1 MKTNLMISSLL
12 AAFFLTPARG
22 VAQTDSVTA
31 WNDPKANALVDSLI
45 EQMTLEEKVGQMTLF
60 TSDWDVTGPS
70 IRDNYQQDIQSGK
83 VGSIFNA
90 YTAEYTRQLQ
100 RVAVEETRLGIPLLF
115 GYDVIHGHKT
125 MFPIPLAEACSWNM
139 ETIERSARYSA
150 MEAAASGL
158 HWTFNPMVD
167 IARDPRWGRV
177 AEGAGE
183 DPYLGS
189 RVARARVRGY
199 QGDDWSDPLT
209 ILACVKHFA
218 AYGAAQA
225 GRDYHT
231 VDMSE
236 RALRETY
243 LPPYKAA
250 LDAGAATVMTSFNE
264 LDGVPATGNSF
275 LLTDI
280 LRDEWGFPGFIV
292 TDYTSINEMVPHG
305 VVANEQEAGEL
316 AVQAGVDMDMQGAV
330 YYNHLAAS
338 VEAGEVSEGR
348 LDESVRRILLAKY
361 ALGLFDDPY
370 RYSDTT
376 REKEVLFSDEIMQH
390 ARRAG
395 RESIVLL
402 KNDSVQGQPLLPM
415 DSGVTNIALI
425 GPLGDNQLD
434 MLGTWHA
441 AGDETKV
448 VTLRQ
453 GLQDALPNTAI
464 GYEKGAD
471 FTGQDTS
478 GFAAAR
484 RLAQQSDLIVMA
496 VGENYQQSG
505 EAASRASLDLPGP
518 QQALI
523 EEMHK
528 TGKPLVIVMMAGRPL
543 TVPWMAENVP
553 AIVCAWHLGTMAGPA
568 IADVLTGAYN
578 PAGKLPITFP
588 RSVGQVP
595 MFYSMKNTGRPFDAN
610 NKYTSKYLDV
620 ANEPLYPFGYGL
632 SYTTFEY
639 ADLVVDQERI
649 SMDEELTVRVTVSN
663 TGARAGEEVVQLYVH
678 DQVGSVTRPIKELK
692 GFRKIALEAGES
704 QPISFALAPND
715 LAFYTRDMSF
725 RPEPGRFT
733 IIVGPNSSEGLEAE
747 FELVDLSA
755 KSE

>member
-1 MKTNLMISSLL
+1 MLVPIRRISGLWGALCLLSVGAQGQPSLDIP
-12 AAFFLTPARG
+12 AAG
-22 VAQTDSVTA
+22 QQ
-31 WNDPKANALVDSLI
+31 KIDSLI
-45 EQMTLEEKVGQMTLF
+45 QQMTLVEKIGQMTLF
-60 TSDWDVTGPS
+60 TSDWDVTGPT

-83 VGSIFNA
+83 VGAIFNA
-90 YTAEYTRQLQ
+90 YTAAYTRQLQ
-100 RVAVEETRLGIPLLF
+100 RIAVEETRLKIPLLF

-139 ETIERSARYSA
+139 ETIERSAHYSA

-189 RVARARVRGY
+189 LIARARVRGY
-199 QGDDWSDPLT
+199 QGNDLSDPLT

-225 GRDYHT
+225 GRDYST

-236 RALRETY
+236 RVLRETY
-243 LPPYKAA
+243 LPTYHAA
-250 LDAGAATVMTSFNE
+250 VEAGAATVMTSFNE

-280 LRDEWGFPGFIV
+280 LRKEWGFEGFVV

-305 VVANEQEAGEL
+305 IVANEAEAGEL

-330 YYNHLAAS
+330 YYNHLAES
-338 VEAGEVSEGR
+338 VKKGDVSEDR
-348 LDESVRRILLAKY
+348 IDESVRCILRAKY
-361 ALGLFDDPY
+361 QLGLFDDPY

-376 REKEVLFSDEIMQH
+376 RERQVVFSDEMMQH

-402 KNDSVQGQPLLPM
+402 KNDTVQGQPLLPM
-415 DSGVTNIALI
+415 AHTVKRIALI
-425 GPLGDNQLD
+425 GPLADNPTA

-441 AGDETKV
+441 AGDDTRV
-448 VTLRQ
+448 ITLRQ
-453 GLQDALPNTAI
+453 GLQEALPEATIRYAA
-464 GYEKGAD
+464 GAD

-478 GFAAAR
+478 GFAQAR
-484 RLAQQSDLIVMA
+484 QLAQEADLVIMA
-496 VGENYQQSG
+496 VGENDQQSG
-505 EAASRASLDLPGP
+505 EAASRADLNLPGA
-518 QQALI
+518 QQALV
-523 EEMHK
+523 EAMYH
-528 TGKPLVIVMMAGRPL
+528 TGKPLVVVMMAGRPL
-543 TVPWMAENVP
+543 TIPWMAEHVP

-578 PAGKLPITFP
+578 PSGKLAMTFP
-588 RSVGQVP
+588 RSVGQIP
-595 MFYSMKNTGRPFDAN
+595 IFYSMKNTGRPFDAN
-610 NKYTSKYLDV
+610 NKYTSKYLDMS
-620 ANEPLYPFGYGL
+620 NEPLYPFGYGL

-639 ADLVVDQERI
+639 ADLDIDKEKI
-649 SMDEELTVRVTVSN
+649 SMDEELTVSLEVRN
-663 TGARAGEEVVQLYVH
+663 TGSRAGEEVVQLYIH
-678 DQVGSVTRPIKELK
+678 DQVGSVTRPVKELK
-692 GFRKIALEAGES
+692 GFQKIALEAGQS
-704 QPISFALAPND
+704 QEVRFVITPQD

-733 IIVGPNSSEGLEAE
+733 LMVGPHSSELQEVA
-747 FELVDLSA
+747 FELVDASA
-755 KSE
+755 KLE

>member
-1 MKTNLMISSLL
+1 MLVPIRRISGLWGALCLL
-12 AAFFLTPARG
+12 SVGAQGQPSFEIPAAG
-22 VAQTDSVTA
+22 QQ
-31 WNDPKANALVDSLI
+31 KIDSLI
-45 EQMTLEEKVGQMTLF
+45 QQMTLVEKIGQMTLF
-60 TSDWDVTGPS
+60 TSDWDVTGPT

-83 VGSIFNA
+83 VGAIFNA
-90 YTAEYTRQLQ
+90 YTAAYTRQLQ
-100 RVAVEETRLGIPLLF
+100 RIAVEETRLKIPLLF

-139 ETIERSARYSA
+139 ETIERSAHYSA

-189 RVARARVRGY
+189 LIARARVRGY
-199 QGDDWSDPLT
+199 QGNDLSDPLT

-225 GRDYHT
+225 GRDYST

-236 RALRETY
+236 RVLRETY
-243 LPPYKAA
+243 LPTYHAA
-250 LDAGAATVMTSFNE
+250 VEAGAATVMTSFNE

-280 LRDEWGFPGFIV
+280 LRKEWGFEGFVV

-305 VVANEQEAGEL
+305 IVANEAEAGEL

-330 YYNHLAAS
+330 YYNHLAES
-338 VEAGEVSEGR
+338 VKNGDVSEDR
-348 LDESVRRILLAKY
+348 IDESVRCILRAKY
-361 ALGLFDDPY
+361 QLGLFDDPY

-376 REKEVLFSDEIMQH
+376 RERQVVFSDEMMQH

-402 KNDSVQGQPLLPM
+402 KNDTVQGQPLLPM
-415 DSGVTNIALI
+415 AHTVKRIALI
-425 GPLGDNQLD
+425 GPLADNPTA

-441 AGDETKV
+441 AGDDTRV
-448 VTLRQ
+448 ITLRQ
-453 GLQDALPNTAI
+453 GLQEALPEATIRYAA
-464 GYEKGAD
+464 GAD

-478 GFAAAR
+478 GFAQAR
-484 RLAQQSDLIVMA
+484 QLAQEADLVIMA
-496 VGENYQQSG
+496 VGENDQQSG
-505 EAASRASLDLPGP
+505 EAASRADLNLPGA
-518 QQALI
+518 QQALV
-523 EEMHK
+523 EAMYH
-528 TGKPLVIVMMAGRPL
+528 TGKPLVVVMMAGRPL
-543 TVPWMAENVP
+543 TIPWMAEHVP

-578 PAGKLPITFP
+578 PSGKLAMTFP
-588 RSVGQVP
+588 RSVGQIP
-595 MFYSMKNTGRPFDAN
+595 IFYSMKNTGRPFDAN
-610 NKYTSKYLDV
+610 NKYTSKYLDMS
-620 ANEPLYPFGYGL
+620 NEPLYPFGYGL

-639 ADLVVDQERI
+639 ADLDIDKEKI
-649 SMDEELTVRVTVSN
+649 SMDEELTVSLEVRN
-663 TGARAGEEVVQLYVH
+663 TGSRAGEEVVQLYIH
-678 DQVGSVTRPIKELK
+678 DQVGSVTRPVKELK
-692 GFRKIALEAGES
+692 GFQKIALEAGQS
-704 QPISFALAPND
+704 QEVRFVITPQD

-733 IIVGPNSSEGLEAE
+733 LMVGPHSSELQEVA
-747 FELVDLSA
+747 FELVDASA
-755 KSE
+755 KLE